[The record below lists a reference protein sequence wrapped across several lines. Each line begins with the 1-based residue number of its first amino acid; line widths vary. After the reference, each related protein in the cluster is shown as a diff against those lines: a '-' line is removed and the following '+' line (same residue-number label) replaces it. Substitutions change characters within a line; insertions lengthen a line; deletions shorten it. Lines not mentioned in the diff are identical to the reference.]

1 MSAKDAIGL
10 GCLLAGLCG
19 LCGAVWIDPD
29 LALAGTGHA
38 ALAAGVV
45 VALVATLASGKSP
58 LGLPQDAIGAV
69 ARVGW
74 FAAQAFLVA
83 LVLAPGGAWL
93 FVELL
98 LLLVLLA
105 RRDATRAWL
114 GFGGAAFA
122 TLVAALAFKLWIL
135 HQGSEGR
142 WQVASVPV
150 PLVSALPFEALEPLR
165 AVELGQFT
173 ADELGL
179 PPAGLGY
186 GLVALLLVVGFAC
199 GVAATA
205 LCAHG
210 AREHEDDRID
220 DLLRTLPAPL
230 ARSVQAL
237 VPEREWEALGLHG
250 LPERKLARRLEEL
263 ARERARAL
271 EQARLATRAPEV
283 QAWLALEPPRQDGAP

>member
-1 MSAKDAIGL
+1 LSAKDAIGL

>member
-1 MSAKDAIGL
+1 MSAKDSIAL
-10 GCLLAGLCG
+10 GWMLAGV
-19 LCGAVWIDPD
+19 CGACGAAWVDPD

-38 ALAAGVV
+38 ALAAGIV
-45 VALVATLASGKSP
+45 VALVASLARGSGAF
-58 LGLPQDAIGAV
+58 GLPQDATGAV

-83 LVLAPGGAWL
+83 LVVAPGGAWL

-105 RRDATRAWL
+105 RRDATSAWL

-150 PLVSALPFEALEPLR
+150 PIVSSLPFEALEPLR
-165 AVELGQFT
+165 AVELGLFT

-179 PPAGLGY
+179 PPAGLHY

-220 DLLRTLPAPL
+220 ALLCTLPPPL
-230 ARSVQAL
+230 ARSVEAL
-237 VPEREWEALGLHG
+237 VPEREWAALGLHG

-271 EQARLATRAPEV
+271 EQARLATREPEV
-283 QAWLALEPPRQDGAP
+283 QAWLALEPPRTDGTS

>member
-58 LGLPQDAIGAV
+58 FGLPQDAIGAV

-263 ARERARAL
+263 ARERARSL

>member
-1 MSAKDAIGL
+1 LSAKDAIGL

-58 LGLPQDAIGAV
+58 LGLPQDATGAV

-122 TLVAALAFKLWIL
+122 TLVSALAFKLWIL

-205 LCAHG
+205 LRAHG